1 MTDFI
6 ITCLLIGLGFA
17 VIIVSL
23 VKSITKIDDKTAK
36 HNDLDDITNPSRS
49 WHPLNM
55 WNDD

>member
-23 VKSITKIDDKTAK
+23 VKSIANNDGKTAK
-36 HNDLDDITNPSRS
+36 QNDLDDITNPS
-49 WHPLNM
+49 
-55 WNDD
+55 

>member
-23 VKSITKIDDKTAK
+23 VKGESLLTKINK
-36 HNDLDDITNPSRS
+36 
-49 WHPLNM
+49 
-55 WNDD
+55 